1 MSDYQKPNQNIPSD
15 KNKIPGKDDLNRKPG
30 DANKNRT
37 DQSKL

>member
-15 KNKIPGKDDLNRKPG
+15 KSTGNKDLNRKPG